1 MYLFTVTICLLA
13 AYGVLMA
20 LYKRGYWSMRAFVAE
35 GKSPIT
41 KFSIV
46 IPARNEAA
54 NIEACIADIL
64 AQNYPSHLFEVIVMD
79 DFSEDETANI
89 VASIALQHNNVRLL
103 RLQDFTKDENI
114 IAYKK
119 RAIEI
124 AIEQANHAWIVTT
137 DADCSFTKHW
147 LASYN
152 AYIQEHD
159 CVMVAAPVTYKNT
172 GSFLSIFQVLDFIS
186 LQGITA
192 AAVGSG
198 SHTLCNGANLC
209 YSKEAFES
217 VGKFSG
223 IDHLPSGDD
232 MLLMHKMKESF
243 EGKIGYLYAQDAVV
257 TTAPSATLGLFI
269 QQRIRWAS
277 KALGYQDKIV
287 FWILLLVYLVNFTIL
302 ACLPVNLIQT
312 GNINNWLILI
322 GCKTII
328 ELPFMYASAK
338 FFKQQK
344 LLVWFGIMQPF
355 HILYTVVAG
364 WFGTFGS
371 YKWKGRTVMRQQ
383 PDSFLRKLRRNKA
396 ASVSLYIVVLAFLMA
411 VFAYFIAPEHSPNAN
426 RMIPEIGSMKP
437 GFTIQLLQVKRIG
450 QKPNGS
456 FFDRLIGGKE
466 DTNTFIPITS
476 YNIKGD
482 TIYYQKYIDE
492 GITELGVMPLS
503 LTAKEPVIK
512 QTYYAGTDKFGRD
525 MLSRLI
531 IGVRVSLGVGMIAVL
546 LSLTIGILLGALAG
560 FYRGWVDEC
569 IMWFINVIWS
579 IPTLLLVFAI
589 TLVLG
594 KGFWQV
600 FIAVGLTMWVN
611 VARLVRGQV
620 MAIKNREFIEATR
633 VLGYSDMRTIFIH
646 ILPNIIGPVLV
657 IAASNFASA
666 IVIEAGLSFLGVGV
680 QPPQPSWGLMIKEN
694 YNFIITHNPALALA
708 PGIAIMMLV
717 LAFNLLGN
725 GLRDAFN
732 VREK

>member
-1 MYLFTVTICLLA
+1 
-13 AYGVLMA
+13 
-20 LYKRGYWSMRAFVAE
+20 MRAFVA
-35 GKSPIT
+35 GIKTPT
-41 KFSIV
+41 NKFSIV

-54 NIEACIADIL
+54 NIEACIAGIL
-64 AQNYPSHLFEVIVMD
+64 VQNYPTHLFEVIVID
-79 DFSEDETANI
+79 DFSEDETADI
-89 VASIALQHNNVRLL
+89 VASLALQHNNVRLL

-124 AIEQANHAWIVTT
+124 AIEQANHAWIITT
-137 DADCSFTKHW
+137 DADCSFTNNW
-147 LASYN
+147 LATYD
-152 AYIQEHD
+152 AYIQEHN

-192 AAVGSG
+192 AAVASG

-209 YSKEAFES
+209 YRKEAFET

-232 MLLMHKMKESF
+232 MLLMHKMKQSF
-243 EGKIGYLYAQDAVV
+243 EGKIGYLYAADAVV
-257 TTAPSATLGLFI
+257 TTAPSATLELFI
-269 QQRIRWAS
+269 QQRIRWSS
-277 KALGYQDKIV
+277 KALGYQDKLI
-287 FWILLLVYLVNFTIL
+287 FWILLLVYLVNFSLL
-302 ACLPVNLIQT
+302 AYLPVTLIQT
-312 GNINNWLILI
+312 GNINKWLLLI

-328 ELPFMYASAK
+328 ELPFMYGSAK

-344 LLVWFGIMQPF
+344 LLVWFLFMQPF

-371 YKWKGRTVMRQQ
+371 YKWKGRTVTKHE
-383 PDSFLRKLRRNKA
+383 PDSFFRKLKRNKP
-396 ASVSLYIVVLAFLMA
+396 ASVSLYIIAAAFLMA

-437 GFTIQLLQVKRIG
+437 GFSMQLLQVKRIG
-450 QKPNGS
+450 QIPNGS
-456 FFDRLIGGKE
+456 FFDRLISGKE

-482 TIYYQKYIDE
+482 SIYYQKYIDE
-492 GITELGVMPLS
+492 GITEQAAMPLS
-503 LTAKEPVIK
+503 LTATKPVIH

-531 IGVRVSLGVGMIAVL
+531 IGVRVSLGVGMIAVF

-560 FYRGWVDEC
+560 FYRGWIDEC

-620 MAIKNREFIEATR
+620 MAIKNREFIEAAQ
-633 VLGYSDMRTIFIH
+633 VLGYSNTRTIFLH

-708 PGIAIMMLV
+708 PGIAIMILV

>member
-20 LYKRGYWSMRAFVAE
+20 LYTRGHWNLRAFVAK
-35 GKSPIT
+35 GKTPQT

-54 NIEACIADIL
+54 NIEACIAGIQ
-64 AQNYPSHLFEVIVMD
+64 AQNYPTHLFEVIVID

-89 VASIALQHNNVRLL
+89 VASLALQYNNVRLL

-124 AIEQANHAWIVTT
+124 AIEQANHPWIVTT
-137 DADCSFTKHW
+137 DADCSFTKNW
-147 LASYN
+147 LASYD
-152 AYIQEHD
+152 AYIQEHN
-159 CVMVAAPVTYKNT
+159 CVMVAAPVAYKNT
-172 GSFLSIFQVLDFIS
+172 GSFLSVFQVLDFIS

-209 YSKEAFES
+209 YSKEAFEH

-232 MLLMHKMKESF
+232 MLLMHKMKKSYPE
-243 EGKIGYLYAQDAVV
+243 KIGYLYAQDTVV
-257 TTAPSATLGLFI
+257 TTAPSATLDLFI
-269 QQRIRWAS
+269 QQRIRWSS
-277 KALGYQDKIV
+277 KALGYQDKII
-287 FWILLLVYLVNFTIL
+287 FWILLLVYLVNFSL
-302 ACLPVNLIQT
+302 LVYLPVNLIET
-312 GNINNWLILI
+312 GNINNWLVFI
-322 GCKTII
+322 GCKTLV
-328 ELPFMYASAK
+328 ELPFMYAAAK

-344 LLVWFGIMQPF
+344 LLWWFLFMQPF

-371 YKWKGRTVMRQQ
+371 YKWKGRTVTKNE
-383 PDSFLRKLRRNKA
+383 PDRFFRKLKRNKP
-396 ASVSLYIVVLAFLMA
+396 ASVSLYIIAAAFLMA

-450 QKPNGS
+450 QTPNAS
-456 FFDRLIGGKE
+456 FFDRLLNGKE
-466 DTNTFIPITS
+466 DANTFIPITS
-476 YNIKGD
+476 FVIKGD
-482 TIYYQKYIDE
+482 SIFFQKYIDE
-492 GITELGVMPLS
+492 GITEAGVMLLS
-503 LTAKEPVIK
+503 LTATEPVIT

-560 FYRGWVDEC
+560 FYRGWIDEC

-620 MAIKNREFIEATR
+620 MAIKNREFIEAAQ
-633 VLGYSDMRTIFIH
+633 VLGYSNTRTIFLH

-708 PGIAIMMLV
+708 PGIAIMILV

>member
-1 MYLFTVTICLLA
+1 LA

-20 LYKRGYWSMRAFVAE
+20 LYTRGHWNLRAFVAK
-35 GKSPIT
+35 GKTHQT

-54 NIEACIADIL
+54 NIENCIAGIL
-64 AQNYPSHLFEVIVMD
+64 AQNYPSHLFELIVID

-89 VASIALQHNNVRLL
+89 VGSIALQYNNVRLL

-114 IAYKK
+114 VAYKK

-124 AIEQANHAWIVTT
+124 AIEQANHPWIVTT
-137 DADCSFTKHW
+137 DADCSFTNNW
-147 LASYN
+147 LASYD
-152 AYIQEHD
+152 AYIQEHN
-159 CVMVAAPVTYKNT
+159 CVMIAAPVSYKNT
-172 GSFLSIFQVLDFIS
+172 GSFLSVFQVLDFIS

-232 MLLMHKMKESF
+232 MLLMHKMKKSYPE
-243 EGKIGYLYAQDAVV
+243 KIGYLYAQDTVV
-257 TTAPSATLGLFI
+257 TTAPSATLDLFI
-269 QQRIRWAS
+269 QQRIRWSS
-277 KALGYQDKIV
+277 KALGYQDKII
-287 FWILLLVYLVNFTIL
+287 FWILLLVYLVNFSL
-302 ACLPVNLIQT
+302 LVYLPVNLIET
-312 GNINNWLILI
+312 GNINNWFVFI
-322 GCKTII
+322 GCKTLV
-328 ELPFMYASAK
+328 ELPFMYAAAK

-344 LLVWFGIMQPF
+344 LLWWFLFMQPF

-371 YKWKGRTVMRQQ
+371 YKWKGRTVTKHE
-383 PDSFLRKLRRNKA
+383 PDRFFTKLKRNKP
-396 ASVSLYIVVLAFLMA
+396 ASVSLYIITAAFLMA

-450 QKPNGS
+450 QTTNAS
-456 FFDRLIGGKE
+456 FFDRLLNGKE
-466 DTNTFIPITS
+466 DANTFIPITS
-476 YNIKGD
+476 YHIKGD
-482 TIYYQKYIDE
+482 SIYFQKYIDE
-492 GITELGVMPLS
+492 GITEPGVMPLRF
-503 LTAKEPVIK
+503 TPIEPVIT

-560 FYRGWVDEC
+560 FYRGWIDEC

-620 MAIKNREFIEATR
+620 MAIKNREFIEAAQ
-633 VLGYSDMRTIFIH
+633 VLGYSNTRTIFLH

-708 PGIAIMMLV
+708 PGIAIMILV